1 MSLGRAQ
8 DLLRKAGGRLMKGSL
23 RRVLVVLITT
33 SNRREARRIA
43 EAAVRSKL
51 AACANVVPGVTSIF
65 RWKGR
70 VQKSQE
76 TLVIMKTSAR
86 QYSALESL
94 VHSKHTYEVPEIIA
108 LNVERGLRPYLEW
121 VHRETATD

>member
-1 MSLGRAQ
+1 
-8 DLLRKAGGRLMKGSL
+8 
-23 RRVLVVLITT
+23 VVLITT

-51 AACANVVPGVTSIF
+51 AACANVVPAVTSIF

-94 VHSKHTYEVPEIIA
+94 IQSKHTYEVPEIIA